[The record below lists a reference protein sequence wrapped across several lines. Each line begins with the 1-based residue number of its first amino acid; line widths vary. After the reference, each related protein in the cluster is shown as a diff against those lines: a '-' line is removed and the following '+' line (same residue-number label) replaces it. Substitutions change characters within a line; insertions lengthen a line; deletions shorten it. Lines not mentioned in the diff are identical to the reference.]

1 MFEKNLKGSWSSRS
15 NNDIARDRFISLLRF
30 ALTSPSV
37 TILTR
42 FTKSDMSF
50 ASSSQQQ
57 LRRKPMFGQI
67 FPPIRSYRV
76 HNLFSCSIVA
86 WQFYKYVS
94 KPQQRQLNFSSYNE
108 SAKKFGR
115 IKKRKFFEDFT
126 ITDLTSCCCC
136 CCCCCWDVG
145 AVVAVIVAVEQRQT

>member
-1 MFEKNLKGSWSSRS
+1 MFEKNLKGSWSRS
-15 NNDIARDRFISLLRF
+15 NNDIARDRFISLLKF
-30 ALTSPSV
+30 ALTLPSV

-57 LRRKPMFGQI
+57 LRKPMFGQI

-76 HNLFSCSIVA
+76 HNLFSCSTIVA

-94 KPQQRQLNFSSYNE
+94 KPQQRQLNFSYNE

-126 ITDLTSCCCC
+126 ITDLTSCCC
-136 CCCCCWDVG
+136 
-145 AVVAVIVAVEQRQT
+145 